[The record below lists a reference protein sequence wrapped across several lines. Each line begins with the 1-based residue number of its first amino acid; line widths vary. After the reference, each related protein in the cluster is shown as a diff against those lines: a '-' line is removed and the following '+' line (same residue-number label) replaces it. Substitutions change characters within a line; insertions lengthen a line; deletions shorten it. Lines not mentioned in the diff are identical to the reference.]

1 MNFKQIIPH
10 IVSLSL
16 FVVVALMYFNP
27 VLKGKKIS
35 QSDITQ
41 HIGMAKEVN
50 DFRKA
55 TGEEPYWAES
65 AFSGMPTYPIGT
77 YFPNDYITSLDR
89 LIRFL
94 PRPADY
100 LFLYFFSFYILL
112 LAFKVDWKI
121 AIVGSLAFGFST
133 YLIIIFGAG
142 HNSKAH
148 AIAYMPLVLAGIIFI
163 FKKRYLLG
171 FIVTSIATAL
181 EIKANHPQMTYY
193 LLFAILILC
202 VVELIEAI
210 KKNKI
215 KQFITQSSIIIVAML
230 LAVGVNSSRL
240 LATKEYADVSTR
252 GKTALTINPDGTKKE
267 VTTGLSKEY
276 ITQFSYGKAETFNL
290 FVPRYMGGG
299 TVESLDR
306 NSNTYQ
312 YVSSIAGSK
321 QADGFTKQVYTYW
334 GDQLIVEAPAYI
346 GAVMLFLFFLG
357 VFILKGKYKYWLVA
371 SSVFAILMSW
381 GKNFQF
387 LTDFFIDYIPLYNKF
402 RAVSSFQVIAELCI
416 PLMGFLAVREFFF
429 SKTDKE
435 QKKIALK
442 KALYSSV
449 GLIVIGLLYALSFST
464 FEGIRDASYSEYEG
478 LLDAVKAD
486 RLSMLYSDSFRSIVL
501 IVVGF
506 VVLWLFLKQQ
516 LKYTTSIIA
525 FAVLILFDL
534 VQVNLKYVNG
544 DDFKEARSIDKP
556 YKASTADL
564 QILKDKSHYR
574 VANFSTDP
582 FQDGRTSY
590 FHKSIGGYH
599 AAKIGRYQ
607 DLIEFQLSKQNMQ
620 VYNMLNVKYF
630 IIPGDD
636 GEEVA
641 QQNPDAN
648 GNAWFV
654 KNIKYVQTA
663 DQEIRALDSTL
674 TKSTVVVN
682 ENNIHKKINFSTAID
697 SLAYIRLTEY
707 SLNSLTYE
715 TSSKFDE
722 FSVFSEIYYKN
733 GWNAYIDGELQP
745 YTNVNYILRG
755 MEIPKGEH
763 IIKFTFEPSVI
774 KTGNTISLISY
785 ALMLLI
791 SISWFFITR
800 KNKPLYGFKFN

>member
-299 TVESLDR
+299 TVESLDK

-416 PLMGFLAVREFFF
+416 PLLGFLAVREFFF

-435 QKKIALK
+435 QKQIALK

-464 FEGIRDASYSEYEG
+464 FDGIRDASYSEYEG

-486 RLSMLYSDSFRSIVL
+486 RLSMLYSDSFRSILL
-501 IVVGF
+501 IGVGF

-682 ENNIHKKINFSTAID
+682 ENNIHKKINFSTEVD

-791 SISWFFITR
+791 SISWFFYY
-800 KNKPLYGFKFN
+800 KKK

>member
-1 MNFKQIIPH
+1 MNFKKIIPH

-416 PLMGFLAVREFFF
+416 PLLGFLAVREFFF

-435 QKKIALK
+435 QKQIALK

-449 GLIVIGLLYALSFST
+449 GLIVIGLLYALSSST
-464 FEGIRDASYSEYEG
+464 FDGIRDATYSEYEG

-501 IVVGF
+501 IGVGF

-534 VQVNLKYVNG
+534 VQVNLRYVNA
-544 DDFKEARSIDKP
+544 DDFKEARAIDKP
-556 YKASTADL
+556 FKASTADL

-599 AAKIGRYQ
+599 AAKVGRYQ

-648 GNAWFV
+648 GNVWFV
-654 KNIKYVQTA
+654 KNIKYVKTA

-682 ENNIHKKINFSTAID
+682 ENNIHKKINFSTEVD
-697 SLAYIRLTEY
+697 SLAYIKLTEY
-707 SLNSLTYE
+707 SLNSLTYD
-715 TSSKFDE
+715 TSSNKDE
-722 FSVFSEIYYKN
+722 FAVFSEIYYKH
-733 GWNAYIDGELQP
+733 GWNAYLDGVKQP
-745 YTNVNYILRG
+745 HTNVNYILRG

-763 IIKFTFEPSVI
+763 IIKFKFEPSVI
-774 KTGNTISLISY
+774 KTGSTISLISY

-791 SISWFFITR
+791 PLSCFF
-800 KNKPLYGFKFN
+800 YFKKS

>member
-55 TGEEPYWAES
+55 TSEEPFWAES

-89 LIRFL
+89 FIRFL

-100 LFLYFFSFYILL
+100 LFLYFLSFYILL

-148 AIAYMPLVLAGIIFI
+148 AIAYMPLVLAGIVFI

-193 LLFAILILC
+193 LLFAILILG
-202 VVELIEAI
+202 VVELIDAI
-210 KKNKI
+210 QKNKT
-215 KQFITQSSIIIVAML
+215 KQFITQSSIIIVAVL

-252 GKTALTINPDGTKKE
+252 GKTALTMNPDGTKKE

-299 TVESLDR
+299 TVESLDKK
-306 NSNTYQ
+306 SNTYQ

-321 QADGFTKQVYTYW
+321 QADGFIKQVYTYW
-334 GDQLIVEAPAYI
+334 GDQLIVEAPAYV
-346 GAVMLFLFFLG
+346 GAMMLFLFFLG

-387 LTDFFIDYIPLYNKF
+387 LTDFFIDYVPLYNKF

-416 PLMGFLAVREFFF
+416 PLLGFLALREFFC
-429 SKTDKE
+429 SKIDKK
-435 QKKIALK
+435 QKQIALK
-442 KALYSSV
+442 KALYSSM
-449 GLIVIGLLYALSFST
+449 GLIVVGLLYALSFST

-486 RLSMLYSDSFRSIVL
+486 RLSMLYTDSFRSLVL
-501 IVVGF
+501 IGLGF
-506 VVLWLFLKQQ
+506 VVLWLFLRQQ
-516 LKYTTSIIA
+516 LKYTTSVIA

-534 VQVNLKYVNG
+534 VQVNLRYVNG
-544 DDFKEARSIDKP
+544 DDFKEARAIDKP
-556 YKASTADL
+556 FKASTADL

-599 AAKIGRYQ
+599 AAKMGRYQ

-630 IIPGDD
+630 IIPGDN
-636 GEEVA
+636 GEVMA

-654 KNIKYVQTA
+654 KNINYVQTA
-663 DQEIRALDSTL
+663 DQEIRALDSIQ
-674 TKSTVVVN
+674 TKNTAIVN
-682 ENNIHKKINFSTAID
+682 ENNIHRKINFSLEVD
-697 SLAYIRLTEY
+697 SLAYIKLTEY

-733 GWNAYIDGELQP
+733 GWKSYIDGELQP
-745 YTNVNYILRG
+745 YTNVNYVLRG

-763 IIKFTFEPSVI
+763 IIKFKFEPSVI
-774 KTGNTISLISY
+774 KTGSIISLISY
-785 ALMLLI
+785 ALMVLI
-791 SISWFFITR
+791 PMSWFFYY
-800 KNKPLYGFKFN
+800 KKK

>member
-16 FVVVALMYFNP
+16 FVVGALIYFNP

-89 LIRFL
+89 FIRFL

-100 LFLYFFSFYILL
+100 LFLYFLSFYILL

-171 FIVTSIATAL
+171 FTVTGIATAL

-193 LLFAILILC
+193 LLFAILILG

-210 KKNKI
+210 QKNKI

-252 GKTALTINPDGTKKE
+252 GKTDLTINPDGNKKE

-299 TVESLDR
+299 TVESLDKK
-306 NSNTYQ
+306 SNTYQ

-416 PLMGFLAVREFFF
+416 PLLGFLAVKEFFF

-435 QKKIALK
+435 QKQIALK

-464 FEGIRDASYSEYEG
+464 FEGIRDASYSEYDG

-486 RLSMLYSDSFRSIVL
+486 RLSMLYTDSFRSIVL
-501 IVVGF
+501 IGIGF

-534 VQVNLKYVNG
+534 VQVNLRYVNA
-544 DDFKEARSIDKP
+544 DDFKEARVIDKP
-556 YKASTADL
+556 FKASTADL

-599 AAKIGRYQ
+599 AAKLGRYQ

-682 ENNIHKKINFSTAID
+682 ENNIHKKITLSSEVD

-722 FSVFSEIYYKN
+722 FSVFSEIYYKD
-733 GWNAYIDGELQP
+733 GWKSYIDGELQP

-755 MEIPKGEH
+755 LEIPKGEH
-763 IIKFTFEPSVI
+763 IIKFKFEPSVI

-791 SISWFFITR
+791 PVSWFFYY
-800 KNKPLYGFKFN
+800 KKK

>member
-1 MNFKQIIPH
+1 MNFKQIIHH

-16 FVVVALMYFNP
+16 FVVVALIYFNP

-55 TGEEPYWAES
+55 TSEEPYWAES

-89 LIRFL
+89 FIRFL

-100 LFLYFFSFYILL
+100 LFLYFLSFYILL

-148 AIAYMPLVLAGIIFI
+148 AIAYMPLVLAGIVFI

-193 LLFAILILC
+193 LLFAILILG
-202 VVELIEAI
+202 VVELIDAI
-210 KKNKI
+210 KKNKT
-215 KQFITQSSIIIVAML
+215 KQFVTQSSIIIVAML

-299 TVESLDR
+299 TVESLDEK
-306 NSNTYQ
+306 SNTYQ

-387 LTDFFIDYIPLYNKF
+387 LTNFFIDYVPLYNKF

-416 PLMGFLAVREFFF
+416 PLLGFLAVREFFF
-429 SKTDKE
+429 SKIEKK
-435 QKKIALK
+435 QKQIALK

-449 GLIVIGLLYALSFST
+449 GLIVVGLLYALGFST

-486 RLSMLYSDSFRSIVL
+486 RLSMLYTDSFRSLVL
-501 IVVGF
+501 IGLGF

-534 VQVNLKYVNG
+534 VQVNLRYVNG
-544 DDFKEARSIDKP
+544 DDFKEARAIDKP
-556 YKASTADL
+556 FKASTADL

-599 AAKIGRYQ
+599 AAKMGRYQ

-620 VYNMLNVKYF
+620 VYNMLNTKYF
-630 IIPGDD
+630 IIPGDN
-636 GEEVA
+636 GEVIA

-654 KNIKYVQTA
+654 KNINYVQTA
-663 DQEIRALDSTL
+663 DQEIRALDSTQ
-674 TKSTVVVN
+674 TKNIAIVN
-682 ENNIHKKINFSTAID
+682 ENNIYKKINFSLEVD
-697 SLAYIRLTEY
+697 SLAYIKLTEY

-733 GWNAYIDGELQP
+733 GWKSYIDGELQP
-745 YTNVNYILRG
+745 YTNVNYVLRG

-763 IIKFTFEPSVI
+763 IIKFKFEPSVI
-774 KTGNTISLISY
+774 KTGSIISLISY
-785 ALMLLI
+785 ALMVLI
-791 SISWFFITR
+791 PISWFFYY
-800 KNKPLYGFKFN
+800 KKK

>member
-27 VLKGKKIS
+27 VLNGKKIS

-55 TGEEPYWAES
+55 TSEEPYWAES

-89 LIRFL
+89 FIRFL

-100 LFLYFFSFYILL
+100 LFLYFLSFYILL

-148 AIAYMPLVLAGIIFI
+148 AIAYMPLVLAGIVFI

-193 LLFAILILC
+193 LLFAILILG
-202 VVELIEAI
+202 VVELIDAI
-210 KKNKI
+210 KKNKT
-215 KQFITQSSIIIVAML
+215 KQFVTQSSIIIVAML

-299 TVESLDR
+299 TVESLDEK
-306 NSNTYQ
+306 SNTYQ

-334 GDQLIVEAPAYI
+334 GNQLIVEAPAYI

-387 LTDFFIDYIPLYNKF
+387 LTNFFIDYVPLYNKF

-416 PLMGFLAVREFFF
+416 PLLGFLAVREFFF
-429 SKTDKE
+429 SKIEKK
-435 QKKIALK
+435 QKQIALK

-449 GLIVIGLLYALSFST
+449 GLIVVGLLYALAFST

-501 IVVGF
+501 IGVGF

-534 VQVNLKYVNG
+534 VQVNLRYVNG
-544 DDFKEARSIDKP
+544 DDFKEARAIDKP
-556 YKASTADL
+556 FKASTADL

-599 AAKIGRYQ
+599 AAKMGRYQ

-620 VYNMLNVKYF
+620 VYNMLNTKYF
-630 IIPGDD
+630 IIPGDN
-636 GEEVA
+636 GEVIA

-654 KNIKYVQTA
+654 KNINYVQTA
-663 DQEIRALDSTL
+663 DQEIRALDSTQ
-674 TKSTVVVN
+674 TKNIAIVN
-682 ENNIHKKINFSTAID
+682 ENNIYKKINFSLAVD
-697 SLAYIRLTEY
+697 SLAYIKLTEY

-733 GWNAYIDGELQP
+733 GWKSYIDGELQP
-745 YTNVNYILRG
+745 YTNVNYVLRG

-763 IIKFTFEPSVI
+763 IIKFKFEPSVI
-774 KTGNTISLISY
+774 KTGSIISLISY
-785 ALMLLI
+785 ALMVLI
-791 SISWFFITR
+791 PVSWFFYY
-800 KNKPLYGFKFN
+800 KKK

>member
-1 MNFKQIIPH
+1 
-10 IVSLSL
+10 
-16 FVVVALMYFNP
+16 
-27 VLKGKKIS
+27 
-35 QSDITQ
+35 
-41 HIGMAKEVN
+41 MAKEVN

-55 TGEEPYWAES
+55 TSEEPYWAES

-89 LIRFL
+89 FIRFL

-100 LFLYFFSFYILL
+100 LFLYFLSFYILL

-148 AIAYMPLVLAGIIFI
+148 AIAYMPLVLAGIVFI
-163 FKKRYLLG
+163 FNKKYLLG
-171 FIVTSIATAL
+171 FIVISIATAL

-193 LLFAILILC
+193 LLFAILILG
-202 VVELIEAI
+202 VVELIDAI
-210 KKNKI
+210 KKNKT
-215 KQFITQSSIIIVAML
+215 KQFVTQSSIIIVAML

-299 TVESLDR
+299 TVESLDEK
-306 NSNTYQ
+306 SNTYQ

-357 VFILKGKYKYWLVA
+357 VYILKGKYKYWLVA

-387 LTDFFIDYIPLYNKF
+387 LTNFFIDYVPLYNKF

-416 PLMGFLAVREFFF
+416 PLLGFLAVREFFF
-429 SKTDKE
+429 SKIEKK
-435 QKKIALK
+435 QKQIALK

-449 GLIVIGLLYALSFST
+449 GLIVVGLLYALGFST

-486 RLSMLYSDSFRSIVL
+486 RLSMLYSDSFRSIIL
-501 IVVGF
+501 IGVGF

-534 VQVNLKYVNG
+534 VQVNLRYVNG
-544 DDFKEARSIDKP
+544 DDFKEARAIDKP
-556 YKASTADL
+556 FKASTADL

-599 AAKIGRYQ
+599 AAKMGRYQ

-620 VYNMLNVKYF
+620 VYNMLNTKYF
-630 IIPGDD
+630 IIPGDN
-636 GEEVA
+636 GEVIA

-654 KNIKYVQTA
+654 KNINYVQTA
-663 DQEIRALDSTL
+663 DQEIRALDSTQ
-674 TKSTVVVN
+674 TKNIAIVN
-682 ENNIHKKINFSTAID
+682 ENNIYKKINFSLEVD
-697 SLAYIRLTEY
+697 SLAYIKLTEY

-733 GWNAYIDGELQP
+733 GWKSYIDGELQP
-745 YTNVNYILRG
+745 YTNVNYVLRG

-763 IIKFTFEPSVI
+763 IIKFKFEPSVI
-774 KTGNTISLISY
+774 KTGSIISLISY
-785 ALMLLI
+785 ALMVLI
-791 SISWFFITR
+791 PISWFFYY
-800 KNKPLYGFKFN
+800 KKK

>member
-27 VLKGKKIS
+27 VLNGKKIS

-55 TGEEPYWAES
+55 TSEEPYWAES

-89 LIRFL
+89 FIRFL

-100 LFLYFFSFYILL
+100 LFLYFLSFYILL

-148 AIAYMPLVLAGIIFI
+148 AIAYMPLVLAGIVFI

-193 LLFAILILC
+193 LLFAILILG
-202 VVELIEAI
+202 VVELIDAI
-210 KKNKI
+210 KKNKT
-215 KQFITQSSIIIVAML
+215 KQFVTQSSIIIVAML

-299 TVESLDR
+299 TVESLDEK
-306 NSNTYQ
+306 SNTYQ

-387 LTDFFIDYIPLYNKF
+387 LTDFFIDYVPLYNKF

-416 PLMGFLAVREFFF
+416 PLLGFLAVREFFF
-429 SKTDKE
+429 SKIEKK
-435 QKKIALK
+435 QKQIALK

-449 GLIVIGLLYALSFST
+449 GLIVVGLLYALGFST

-486 RLSMLYSDSFRSIVL
+486 RLSMLYSDSFRSIIL
-501 IVVGF
+501 IGVGF

-534 VQVNLKYVNG
+534 VQVNLRYVNG
-544 DDFKEARSIDKP
+544 DDFKEARAIDKP
-556 YKASTADL
+556 FKASTADL

-599 AAKIGRYQ
+599 AAKMGRYQ

-620 VYNMLNVKYF
+620 VYNMLNTKYF
-630 IIPGDD
+630 IIPGDN
-636 GEEVA
+636 GEVIA

-654 KNIKYVQTA
+654 KNINYVQTA
-663 DQEIRALDSTL
+663 DQEIRALDSTQ
-674 TKSTVVVN
+674 TKNIAIVN
-682 ENNIHKKINFSTAID
+682 ENNIYKKINFSLEVD
-697 SLAYIRLTEY
+697 SLAYIKLTEY

-733 GWNAYIDGELQP
+733 GWKSYIDGELQP
-745 YTNVNYILRG
+745 YTNVNYVLRG

-763 IIKFTFEPSVI
+763 IIKFKFEPSVI
-774 KTGNTISLISY
+774 KTGSIISLISY
-785 ALMLLI
+785 ALMVLI
-791 SISWFFITR
+791 PISWFFYY
-800 KNKPLYGFKFN
+800 KKK

>member
-50 DFRKA
+50 DFRKV

-193 LLFAILILC
+193 LLFAILILGI
-202 VVELIEAI
+202 VELIEAI
-210 KKNKI
+210 QKNKI

-312 YVSSIAGSK
+312 YVLSIAGSK
-321 QADGFTKQVYTYW
+321 QADGFSKQVYTYW

-416 PLMGFLAVREFFF
+416 PLLGFLAIREFFF

-435 QKKIALK
+435 QKQIALK

-449 GLIVIGLLYALSFST
+449 GLIVIGLLYALSSST
-464 FEGIRDASYSEYEG
+464 FDGIRDATYSEYEG

-486 RLSMLYSDSFRSIVL
+486 RLSMLYSDSFRSILL
-501 IVVGF
+501 IGVGF

-534 VQVNLKYVNG
+534 VQVNLRYVNA
-544 DDFKEARSIDKP
+544 DDFKEARAIDKP
-556 YKASTADL
+556 FKASTADL

-599 AAKIGRYQ
+599 AAKVGRYQ

-630 IIPGDD
+630 ILPGDD

-654 KNIKYVQTA
+654 KNIKYVKTA

-682 ENNIHKKINFSTAID
+682 ENNIRKKINFSPELD
-697 SLAYIRLTEY
+697 SLAYIKLTEY
-707 SLNSLTYE
+707 SLNSLTYD
-715 TSSKFDE
+715 TSSNKDE
-722 FSVFSEIYYKN
+722 FAVFSEIYYKH
-733 GWNAYIDGELQP
+733 GWNAYLDGVKQP
-745 YTNVNYILRG
+745 HTNVNYILRG

-763 IIKFTFEPSVI
+763 IIKFKFEPSVI
-774 KTGNTISLISY
+774 KSGSIISLISY

-791 SISWFFITR
+791 PLSCFF
-800 KNKPLYGFKFN
+800 YFKKS

>member
-50 DFRKA
+50 DFREA

-89 LIRFL
+89 FIRFL

-193 LLFAILILC
+193 LLFAILILG
-202 VVELIEAI
+202 VVEFIEAI
-210 KKNKI
+210 QKNKL

-299 TVESLDR
+299 TVESLDK

-357 VFILKGKYKYWLVA
+357 VFILKGKYKYWLAA

-387 LTDFFIDYIPLYNKF
+387 LTDFFIDYVPLYNKF

-429 SKTDKE
+429 SKIDKE
-435 QKKIALK
+435 QKQIALK

-682 ENNIHKKINFSTAID
+682 ENNIHKKINLSSEVD

-722 FSVFSEIYYKN
+722 FAVFSEIYYKD
-733 GWNAYIDGELQP
+733 GWKSYIDGELQL

-755 MEIPKGEH
+755 LEIPKGEH
-763 IIKFTFEPSVI
+763 IIKFKFEPSVI

-791 SISWFFITR
+791 SISWFFYY
-800 KNKPLYGFKFN
+800 KKK

>member
-50 DFRKA
+50 DFRKV

-193 LLFAILILC
+193 LLFAILILGI
-202 VVELIEAI
+202 VELIEAI
-210 KKNKI
+210 QKNKI

-299 TVESLDR
+299 TVESLDKR
-306 NSNTYQ
+306 SNTYQ

-334 GDQLIVEAPAYI
+334 GDQLIVEAPAYV
-346 GAVMLFLFFLG
+346 GAMMLFLFFLG

-416 PLMGFLAVREFFF
+416 PLLGFLAIREFFF

-435 QKKIALK
+435 QKQIALK

-449 GLIVIGLLYALSFST
+449 GLIVIGLLYALSSST
-464 FEGIRDASYSEYEG
+464 FDGIRDATYSEYEG

-501 IVVGF
+501 IGVGF

-534 VQVNLKYVNG
+534 VQVNLRYVNA
-544 DDFKEARSIDKP
+544 DDFKEARAIDKP
-556 YKASTADL
+556 FKASTADL

-599 AAKIGRYQ
+599 AAKVGRYQ

-630 IIPGDD
+630 ILPGDD

-648 GNAWFV
+648 GNVWFV
-654 KNIKYVQTA
+654 KNIKYVKTA

-682 ENNIHKKINFSTAID
+682 ENNIRKKINFSPELD
-697 SLAYIRLTEY
+697 SLAYIKLTEY
-707 SLNSLTYE
+707 SLNSLTYD
-715 TSSKFDE
+715 TSSNKDE
-722 FSVFSEIYYKN
+722 FAVFSEIYYKH
-733 GWNAYIDGELQP
+733 GWNAYLDGVKQP
-745 YTNVNYILRG
+745 HTNVNYILRG

-763 IIKFTFEPSVI
+763 IIKFKFEPSVI
-774 KTGNTISLISY
+774 KSGSIISLISY

-791 SISWFFITR
+791 PLSCFF
-800 KNKPLYGFKFN
+800 YFKKS

>member
-299 TVESLDR
+299 TVESLDK

-416 PLMGFLAVREFFF
+416 PLLGFLAVREFFF

-435 QKKIALK
+435 QKQIALK

-534 VQVNLKYVNG
+534 VQVNLRYVNA
-544 DDFKEARSIDKP
+544 DDFKEARAIDKP
-556 YKASTADL
+556 FKASTADL

-599 AAKIGRYQ
+599 AAKVGRYQ

-682 ENNIHKKINFSTAID
+682 ENNIHKKINFSTEVD
-697 SLAYIRLTEY
+697 SLAYIKLTEY
-707 SLNSLTYE
+707 SLNSLTYD
-715 TSSKFDE
+715 TSSNKDE
-722 FSVFSEIYYKN
+722 FAVFSEIYYKH
-733 GWNAYIDGELQP
+733 GWNAYLDGVKQP
-745 YTNVNYILRG
+745 HTNVNYILRG

-763 IIKFTFEPSVI
+763 IIKFKFEPSVI
-774 KTGNTISLISY
+774 KTGSTISLISY

-791 SISWFFITR
+791 PLSCFF
-800 KNKPLYGFKFN
+800 YFKKS